1 MKLYELSAK
10 SHFKVSD
17 AYHDEIFFLEKLDG
31 MYSVCYNDKGELIHL
46 SIGTP
51 VIPID
56 KR

>member
-1 MKLYELSAK
+1 MKLYELPAK
-10 SHFKVSD
+10 SNFKVVD
-17 AYHDEIFFLEKLDG
+17 AYPNEVFFLEHLDG
-31 MYSVCYNDKGELIHL
+31 MYSVCYNSQGDLIHL